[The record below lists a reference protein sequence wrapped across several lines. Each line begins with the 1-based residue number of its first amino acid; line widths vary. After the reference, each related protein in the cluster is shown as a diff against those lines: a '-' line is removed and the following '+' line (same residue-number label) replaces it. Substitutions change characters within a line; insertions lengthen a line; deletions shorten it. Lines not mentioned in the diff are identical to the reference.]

1 MLREKS
7 PGLTKSEL
15 LLLLLD
21 VDRQHVISGRTRL
34 AKLLFLVQK
43 EVLETGKLGPE
54 KEGFQF
60 RADRYG
66 PFSDEIFD
74 EVEFLFDEGLITR
87 SEENENAAFQITDLG
102 SRFVKEK
109 ILPRS

>member
-7 PGLTKSEL
+7 PGFTESEL

-21 VDRQHVISGRTRL
+21 VDRQHGINGRTRL

-66 PFSDEIFD
+66 PFSDWKGFGR
-74 EVEFLFDEGLITR
+74 L
-87 SEENENAAFQITDLG
+87 SY
-102 SRFVKEK
+102 
-109 ILPRS
+109 